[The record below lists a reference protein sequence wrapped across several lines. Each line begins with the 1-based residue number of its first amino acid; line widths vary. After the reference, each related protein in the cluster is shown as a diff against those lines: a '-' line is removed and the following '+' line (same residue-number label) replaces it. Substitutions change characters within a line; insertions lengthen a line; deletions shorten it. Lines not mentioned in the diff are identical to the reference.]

1 MSSRSGNTSNRVRS
15 TRPSTAGCT
24 RTSSAGSASRARPWA
39 SARCSPGRWCA
50 APTAPTSS
58 GTRPRRAVALWRT
71 SALAAA
77 LALLAA
83 GCGAAQHEASQTTRG
98 AAPGKAQLAPKGQ
111 KPLTVEGTGFHP
123 QEKVTVVA
131 EGTQSQSVP
140 AQADSSGSFVAAF
153 DKVDACDSITVTAT
167 GSK

>member
-1 MSSRSGNTSNRVRS
+1 M
-15 TRPSTAGCT
+15 
-24 RTSSAGSASRARPWA
+24 
-39 SARCSPGRWCA
+39 
-50 APTAPTSS
+50 
-58 GTRPRRAVALWRT
+58 ALWRT

-77 LALLAA
+77 VALLAA

-131 EGTQSQSVP
+131 EGMQSQRVP
-140 AQADSSGSFVAAF
+140 AQADSSGSFVAILE
-153 DKVDACDSITVTAT
+153 KVDACDSITVTAT
-167 GSK
+167 GSKGSRAEFNFSQIVCMDSH